1 MATFTSN
8 GYLLDGFVVDDGYTT
23 GSDSE
28 YDPEH
33 PDIGDYDNIAEPST
47 STGRKLVARLDRVK
61 NSSIDDLSLEDDG
74 YATGSDTEDDSDY
87 DPEHPEICDYD
98 NIAEPSTS
106 TGRKL
111 VARLD
116 RVKNS
121 SIDDLSLE
129 DDDGYATGSDTE
141 DECPVAAD
149 TSQPRFDPEFFSG
162 YKRKVEPSLRKLY
175 SKPRRSIDPVDCDIL
190 QTDNMAKA
198 EETAL
203 WSQQIKM
210 KRGMTWEILM
220 GYFPGF
226 EILPAKHP
234 SHCDVANKKSN
245 VYIQLKNKYNTV
257 NSDSATQN
265 KFRLASFKRDN
276 PDFTVVWG
284 IINPR
289 KKYKNA
295 GFRED
300 ISYNGEV
307 IEKWHGKYLLD
318 RVFTHNGYNYFPD
331 VLKFAKSLISE
342 YDM

>member
-8 GYLLDGFVVDDGYTT
+8 GYLLDGFVVDDAYTT

-33 PDIGDYDNIAEPST
+33 SEIGDYDNIAEPST
-47 STGRKLVARLDRVK
+47 STGRKLVAKLNRVK

-111 VARLD
+111 VAKLN

-129 DDDGYATGSDTE
+129 DDGYATGSDTE
-141 DECPVAAD
+141 DECPVDAD

-198 EETAL
+198 EKTAL

-234 SHCDVANKKSN
+234 SHCDVANKNSKL
-245 VYIQLKNKYNTV
+245 YIQLKNKYNTV

-289 KKYKNA
+289 KKYKSA

>member
-1 MATFTSN
+1 VA
-8 GYLLDGFVVDDGYTT
+8 
-23 GSDSE
+23 
-28 YDPEH
+28 
-33 PDIGDYDNIAEPST
+33 
-47 STGRKLVARLDRVK
+47 KLNRVK

-111 VARLD
+111 VAKLN

-129 DDDGYATGSDTE
+129 DDG
-141 DECPVAAD
+141 
-149 TSQPRFDPEFFSG
+149 FDPEFFSG

-198 EETAL
+198 EKTAL

-234 SHCDVANKKSN
+234 SHCDVANKNSK
-245 VYIQLKNKYNTV
+245 

-289 KKYKNA
+289 KKYKSA

>member
-1 MATFTSN
+1 
-8 GYLLDGFVVDDGYTT
+8 VD
-23 GSDSE
+23 
-28 YDPEH
+28 
-33 PDIGDYDNIAEPST
+33 
-47 STGRKLVARLDRVK
+47 
-61 NSSIDDLSLEDDG
+61 
-74 YATGSDTEDDSDY
+74 
-87 DPEHPEICDYD
+87 
-98 NIAEPSTS
+98 
-106 TGRKL
+106 
-111 VARLD
+111 
-116 RVKNS
+116 
-121 SIDDLSLE
+121 
-129 DDDGYATGSDTE
+129 
-141 DECPVAAD
+141 AD
-149 TSQPRFDPEFFSG
+149 ASQPRFDPEFFSG

-198 EETAL
+198 EKTAL

-234 SHCDVANKKSN
+234 SHCDVANKNSN

-289 KKYKNA
+289 KKYKSA

-300 ISYNGEV
+300 IFYNGEV

>member
-1 MATFTSN
+1 VAKLNRVKNSSIDDLSLEDDVYATGSDTC
-8 GYLLDGFVVDDGYTT
+8 
-23 GSDSE
+23 SDSE

-33 PDIGDYDNIAEPST
+33 SEIGDYDNIAEPST
-47 STGRKLVARLDRVK
+47 STGRKLVAKLNRVK

-74 YATGSDTEDDSDY
+74 YATGSDTED
-87 DPEHPEICDYD
+87 
-98 NIAEPSTS
+98 
-106 TGRKL
+106 
-111 VARLD
+111 
-116 RVKNS
+116 
-121 SIDDLSLE
+121 
-129 DDDGYATGSDTE
+129 
-141 DECPVAAD
+141 ECPVDAD

-198 EETAL
+198 EKTAL

-234 SHCDVANKKSN
+234 SHCDVANKNSN

-289 KKYKNA
+289 KKYKSA

-318 RVFTHNGYNYFPD
+318 RVFTHNGYNYFTD

>member
-8 GYLLDGFVVDDGYTT
+8 GYLLDGFVVDDAYTT
-23 GSDSE
+23 GSDSD

-33 PDIGDYDNIAEPST
+33 PEICDYDNIAEPST
-47 STGRKLVARLDRVK
+47 STGRKLVAKLNRVK
-61 NSSIDDLSLEDDG
+61 NSSIDDLSLEDDV

-111 VARLD
+111 VAKLN

-129 DDDGYATGSDTE
+129 DDGYATGSDTE
-141 DECPVAAD
+141 DECPVDAD
-149 TSQPRFDPEFFSG
+149 TSQPRFDPDFFSG
-162 YKRKVEPSLRKLY
+162 YKRKVEPYLRKLY

-198 EETAL
+198 EKTAL

-234 SHCDVANKKSN
+234 SHCDVANKNSN

-289 KKYKNA
+289 KKYKSA

>member
-8 GYLLDGFVVDDGYTT
+8 GYLLDGFVVDDAYTT

-33 PDIGDYDNIAEPST
+33 SEIGDYDNIAEPST
-47 STGRKLVARLDRVK
+47 STGRKLVAKLNRVK

-111 VARLD
+111 VAKLN

-129 DDDGYATGSDTE
+129 DDGYATGSDTE
-141 DECPVAAD
+141 DECPVDAD

-198 EETAL
+198 EKTAL

-234 SHCDVANKKSN
+234 SHCDVANKNSKL
-245 VYIQLKNKYNTV
+245 YIQLKNKYNTV

-284 IINPR
+284 VINPR
-289 KKYKNA
+289 KKYKSA